1 MEKSNQL
8 ELKGIMPPIATPF
21 INNEIAFDKLAENI
35 SKWNKTGLS
44 GYVVFGSNGESAFLT
59 REEKLKLIE
68 AVKKYKS
75 VDKKLI
81 AGTGSDSIK
90 ETIALS
96 NEAAKRGADAALILT
111 PSYYKSQMKGEAFIK
126 YFTAV
131 ADKIT
136 IPILIY
142 NVPKFTG
149 VSIEP
154 ETVARLSEHP
164 NIIGIKNSDENIA
177 HLSEIIHLTPKNFI
191 TIVGTASILFAGL
204 CAGAVGGILA
214 LANIAPDKCVRMVE
228 LFNQGK
234 LDEAKNLQMTLLA
247 ANKAVTAKYGV
258 PGLKAAMD
266 ITGYFGGMPRLP
278 LSPISAEQKQELIS
292 ILKKSQILD

>member
-1 MEKSNQL
+1 MEKSIKI
-8 ELKGIMPPIATPF
+8 KGIMPPIATPF
-21 INNEIAFDKLAENI
+21 INDEIAYDKLGDNI
-35 SKWNKTGLS
+35 KKWNKTGLS

-68 AVKKYKS
+68 AVKENKS
-75 VDKKLI
+75 PDKILI

-90 ETIALS
+90 ETIALT
-96 NEAAKRGADAALILT
+96 NDAAKLGADAALILT
-111 PSYYKSQMKGEAFIK
+111 PSYYKSQMKGDEFIK
-126 YFTAV
+126 YFSAI

-136 IPILIY
+136 IPLLIY

-154 ETVARLSEHP
+154 ETVAKLSEHP

-177 HLSEIIHLTPKNFI
+177 HLTEIIHLTSKSFT
-191 TIVGTASILFAGL
+191 TIVGTASILYAGL
-204 CAGAVGGILA
+204 SAGAAGGIMA
-214 LANIAPDKCVRMVE
+214 LANIAPEKCVRIMD

-234 LDEAKNLQMTLLA
+234 LEEARILQMNLLA

-266 ITGYFGGMPRLP
+266 LTGYFGGSPRSP
-278 LSPISAEQKQELIS
+278 LSRINEEQQEDLIS
-292 ILKKSQILD
+292 ILKRSQIIN

>member
-1 MEKSNQL
+1 MEKSKTL
-8 ELKGIMPPIATPF
+8 ELKGVMPPIATPF
-21 INNEIAFDKLAENI
+21 INDEIAFDKLAENI
-35 SKWNKTGLS
+35 SKWNKTNLS

-68 AVKKYKS
+68 AVKEYLS
-75 VDKKLI
+75 ADKKLV

-111 PSYYKSQMKGEAFIK
+111 PSYYKSQMKGEAFVK
-126 YFTAV
+126 YFTAA
-131 ADKIT
+131 ADAIT
-136 IPILIY
+136 IPVLIY

-191 TIVGTASILFAGL
+191 TIVGTASILYAGL

-214 LANIAPDKCVRMVE
+214 LANIAPDKCVRIVE
-228 LFNQGK
+228 LFDQGK
-234 LDEAKNLQMTLLA
+234 LDEAKNLQMSLLA

-258 PGLKAAMD
+258 PGLKAALD
-266 ITGYFGGMPRLP
+266 LTGFFGGMPRSP
-278 LSPISAEQKQELIS
+278 LSYVNEEQRKDIIS
-292 ILKKSQILD
+292 ILKKSQIIN

>member
-1 MEKSNQL
+1 
-8 ELKGIMPPIATPF
+8 MPPIATPF
-21 INNEIAFDKLAENI
+21 INNEIAFDRLAGNI

-59 REEKLKLIE
+59 MEEKLKLIE
-68 AVKKYKS
+68 AVKENKAP
-75 VDKKLI
+75 DKKLI

-111 PSYYKSQMKGEAFIK
+111 PSYYKGLMKGEAFIK

-131 ADKIT
+131 ADEIKI
-136 IPILIY
+136 PVLIY

-154 ETVARLSEHP
+154 EIVARLSEHP
-164 NIIGIKNSDENIA
+164 NITGIKNSDENIA
-177 HLSEIIHLTPKNFI
+177 HHTEIINLTPKSFT
-191 TIVGTASILFAGL
+191 TIVGTASILYAGL

-214 LANIAPDKCVRMVE
+214 LANIAPDKCVKIAE
-228 LFNQGK
+228 LINHGK
-234 LDEAKNLQMTLLA
+234 LEEARSLQMSLIA
-247 ANKAVTAKYGV
+247 PNKAVTAKYGV

-266 ITGYFGGMPRLP
+266 LAGYFGGMPRLP
-278 LSPISAEQKQELIS
+278 LSPITVEQEKDIE
-292 ILKKSQILD
+292 QILIRARIIN

>member
-1 MEKSNQL
+1 
-8 ELKGIMPPIATPF
+8 MPPIATPF
-21 INNEIAFDKLAENI
+21 IDGEIAYDKLAENI

-68 AVKKYKS
+68 VVKENKS
-75 VDKKLI
+75 SNIKLI

-96 NEAAKRGADAALILT
+96 NEAAKRGADAALVLT
-111 PSYYKSQMKGEAFIK
+111 PSYYKSLMKGEAFIK

-131 ADKIT
+131 ADGIS
-136 IPILIY
+136 IPLLIY

-154 ETVARLSEHP
+154 ETVAKLSEHS

-177 HLSEIIHLTPKNFI
+177 HLSEIIHLTPKNFV
-191 TIVGTASILFAGL
+191 TIVGTASILFAGF

-214 LANIAPDKCVRMVE
+214 LANIAPDKCVKIWE
-228 LFNQGK
+228 LCNQGK
-234 LDEAKNLQMTLLA
+234 LDEAKNLQMILLA

-266 ITGYFGGMPRLP
+266 LTGYFG
-278 LSPISAEQKQELIS
+278 
-292 ILKKSQILD
+292 